1 MYINL
6 EYSMFLNIRCEGPK
20 LKVCGCR
27 ERAVERI
34 TRFTL
39 RQDWPSAFCVSQWNL
54 AGLLR
59 LCC

>member
-6 EYSMFLNIRCEGPK
+6 EYSMFLDIRCEGPK

-39 RQDWPSAFCVSQWNL
+39 RQDWPSVFCVSQWNL
-54 AGLLR
+54 AGL
-59 LCC
+59 